1 MMIKKQEKTLLKL
14 SKVFELILSIII
26 LIIVF
31 LGMMDLSRSVY
42 QSYIVNFATP
52 VEYSELNSFLAEGLL
67 LVIGVELVVMLC
79 LHVPGTLIEVLL
91 FAIARK
97 LILLP
102 KTSGMI
108 DLFLGILAIG
118 IIFAIRKY
126 LLNQEEKNMSLSNLY
141 NLNEIKKY
149 INKNKKIK

>member
-1 MMIKKQEKTLLKL
+1 MIKKQEKTLLKL
-14 SKVFELILSIII
+14 SKVFELVLSIII

-149 INKNKKIK
+149 INKNRKIK

>member
-1 MMIKKQEKTLLKL
+1 MIKKQEKTLLKL
-14 SKVFELILSIII
+14 SKVFELVLSIII

-31 LGMMDLSRSVY
+31 LGMMDLSISVY
-42 QSYIVNFATP
+42 QSYIVDFATP

-118 IIFAIRKY
+118 IIFGIRKY

-149 INKNKKIK
+149 INKNRKIK

>member
-1 MMIKKQEKTLLKL
+1 MIKKQEKTLLKL
-14 SKVFELILSIII
+14 SKVFELVLSIII

-42 QSYIVNFATP
+42 QSYIVDFATP

-79 LHVPGTLIEVLL
+79 LHVPGALIEVLL

-118 IIFAIRKY
+118 IIFGIRKY
-126 LLNQEEKNMSLSNLY
+126 LLNQEEKNMSLSNIY

-149 INKNKKIK
+149 INKNRKIK

>member
-149 INKNKKIK
+149 INKNRKIK

>member
-1 MMIKKQEKTLLKL
+1 MIKKQEKTLLKL
-14 SKVFELILSIII
+14 SKVFELVLSIII

-31 LGMMDLSRSVY
+31 LGMMDLSISVY
-42 QSYIVNFATP
+42 QSYIVEFATP

-79 LHVPGTLIEVLL
+79 LHVPGALIEVLL

-118 IIFAIRKY
+118 IIFGIRKY

>member
-42 QSYIVNFATP
+42 QSYIVEFATP

-118 IIFAIRKY
+118 IIFGIRKY

>member
-14 SKVFELILSIII
+14 SKVFELVLSIII

-42 QSYIVNFATP
+42 QSYIVEFATP

-149 INKNKKIK
+149 INKNRKIK

>member
-1 MMIKKQEKTLLKL
+1 MIKKQEKTLLKL
-14 SKVFELILSIII
+14 SKVFELVLSIII

-31 LGMMDLSRSVY
+31 LGMMDLSISVY
-42 QSYIVNFATP
+42 QSYIVEFATP

-79 LHVPGTLIEVLL
+79 LHVPGALIEVLL

-149 INKNKKIK
+149 INKNRKIK

>member
-1 MMIKKQEKTLLKL
+1 MIKKQEKTLLKL
-14 SKVFELILSIII
+14 SKVFELVLSIII

-31 LGMMDLSRSVY
+31 LGMIDLSISVY
-42 QSYIVNFATP
+42 QSYIVEFATP

-149 INKNKKIK
+149 INKNRKIK

>member
-1 MMIKKQEKTLLKL
+1 MIKKQEKTLLKL
-14 SKVFELILSIII
+14 SKVFELVLSIII

-31 LGMMDLSRSVY
+31 LGMIDLSISVY
-42 QSYIVNFATP
+42 QSYIVEFATP

-102 KTSGMI
+102 KTSGMV

>member
-1 MMIKKQEKTLLKL
+1 MIKKQEKTLLKL
-14 SKVFELILSIII
+14 SKVFELVLSIII

-42 QSYIVNFATP
+42 QSYIVEFATP

-91 FAIARK
+91 FTIARK

-118 IIFAIRKY
+118 IIFGIRKY

-149 INKNKKIK
+149 INKNRKIK

>member
-1 MMIKKQEKTLLKL
+1 
-14 SKVFELILSIII
+14 
-26 LIIVF
+26 
-31 LGMMDLSRSVY
+31 MMDLSISVY
-42 QSYIVNFATP
+42 QSYIVEFATP

-118 IIFAIRKY
+118 IIFGIRKY

-149 INKNKKIK
+149 INKNRKIK

>member
-1 MMIKKQEKTLLKL
+1 MIKKQEKTLLKL
-14 SKVFELILSIII
+14 SKVFELVLSIII

-31 LGMMDLSRSVY
+31 LGMIYLSISVY
-42 QSYIVNFATP
+42 QSYIVEFATP

-118 IIFAIRKY
+118 IIFAIIKY

>member
-1 MMIKKQEKTLLKL
+1 MIKKQEKTLLKL
-14 SKVFELILSIII
+14 SKVFELVLSIII

-42 QSYIVNFATP
+42 QSYIVEFATP

-102 KTSGMI
+102 KTSDMI
-108 DLFLGILAIG
+108 ELFLGILAIG

-149 INKNKKIK
+149 INKNRKIK

>member
-1 MMIKKQEKTLLKL
+1 MIKKQEKTLLKL
-14 SKVFELILSIII
+14 SKVFELVLSIII

-42 QSYIVNFATP
+42 QSYIVEFATP

-118 IIFAIRKY
+118 IIFGIRKY
-126 LLNQEEKNMSLSNLY
+126 LLNQEEKNMSLSNIY

-149 INKNKKIK
+149 INKNRKIK

>member
-1 MMIKKQEKTLLKL
+1 MIKKQEKTLLKL
-14 SKVFELILSIII
+14 SKVFELVLSIII

-31 LGMMDLSRSVY
+31 LGMMDLSISVY
-42 QSYIVNFATP
+42 QSYIVEFATP

-108 DLFLGILAIG
+108 DLFLGILAMG
-118 IIFAIRKY
+118 IIFGIRKY

-149 INKNKKIK
+149 INKNRKIK

>member
-1 MMIKKQEKTLLKL
+1 MLKKQEKTLLKL
-14 SKVFELILSIII
+14 SKVFELVLSIII

-42 QSYIVNFATP
+42 QSYIVDFATP

-149 INKNKKIK
+149 INKNRKIK

>member
-1 MMIKKQEKTLLKL
+1 MIKKQEKTLLKL
-14 SKVFELILSIII
+14 SKVFELVLSIII

-31 LGMMDLSRSVY
+31 LGMIDLSISVY
-42 QSYIVNFATP
+42 QSYIVEFATP

-91 FAIARK
+91 FSIARK

>member
-1 MMIKKQEKTLLKL
+1 MIKKQEKTLLKL
-14 SKVFELILSIII
+14 SKVFELVLSIII

-31 LGMMDLSRSVY
+31 LGMMDLSISVY
-42 QSYIVNFATP
+42 QSYIVEFATP

>member
-1 MMIKKQEKTLLKL
+1 MIKKQEKTLLKL
-14 SKVFELILSIII
+14 SKVFELVLSIII

-31 LGMMDLSRSVY
+31 LCMMDLSRSVY
-42 QSYIVNFATP
+42 QSYIVEFATP

-79 LHVPGTLIEVLL
+79 LHVPGALIEVLL

-118 IIFAIRKY
+118 IIFGIRKY

>member
-1 MMIKKQEKTLLKL
+1 MIKKQEKTLLKL
-14 SKVFELILSIII
+14 SKVFELVLSIII

-42 QSYIVNFATP
+42 QSYIVDFATP

-79 LHVPGTLIEVLL
+79 LHVPGALIEVLL

-118 IIFAIRKY
+118 IIFGIRKY

>member
-118 IIFAIRKY
+118 IIFGIRKY

-149 INKNKKIK
+149 INKNRKIK

>member
-1 MMIKKQEKTLLKL
+1 MIKKQEKTLLKL

-126 LLNQEEKNMSLSNLY
+126 LLNQE
-141 NLNEIKKY
+141 
-149 INKNKKIK
+149 

>member
-1 MMIKKQEKTLLKL
+1 MIKKQEKTLLKL
-14 SKVFELILSIII
+14 SKVFELVLSIII

-31 LGMMDLSRSVY
+31 LRMMDLSRSVY
-42 QSYIVNFATP
+42 QSYIVDFATP

-118 IIFAIRKY
+118 IIFGIRKY

-149 INKNKKIK
+149 INKNRKIK

>member
-1 MMIKKQEKTLLKL
+1 MIKKQEKTLLKL
-14 SKVFELILSIII
+14 SKVFELVLSIII

-42 QSYIVNFATP
+42 QSYIVEFATP

-79 LHVPGTLIEVLL
+79 LHVPGTLIAVLL

>member
-1 MMIKKQEKTLLKL
+1 MIKKQEKTLLKL
-14 SKVFELILSIII
+14 SKVFELVLSIII

-42 QSYIVNFATP
+42 QSYIVEFATP

-79 LHVPGTLIEVLL
+79 LHVPGALIEVLL

-118 IIFAIRKY
+118 IIFGIRKY

>member
-1 MMIKKQEKTLLKL
+1 MIKKQEKTLLKL

-149 INKNKKIK
+149 INKNRKIK

>member
-1 MMIKKQEKTLLKL
+1 MIKKQEKTLLKL
-14 SKVFELILSIII
+14 SKVFELVLSIII

-42 QSYIVNFATP
+42 QSYIVEFATP

-79 LHVPGTLIEVLL
+79 LHVPGPLIEVLL

-118 IIFAIRKY
+118 IIFGIRKY
-126 LLNQEEKNMSLSNLY
+126 LLNQEEKNMSLSNIY

-149 INKNKKIK
+149 INKNRKIK

>member
-1 MMIKKQEKTLLKL
+1 MIKKQEKTLLKL
-14 SKVFELILSIII
+14 SKVFELVLSIII

-102 KTSGMI
+102 KTSGII

-149 INKNKKIK
+149 INKNRKIK

>member
-1 MMIKKQEKTLLKL
+1 MIKKQEKTLLKL

>member
-14 SKVFELILSIII
+14 SKVFELVLSIII

-31 LGMMDLSRSVY
+31 LGMIDLSISVY
-42 QSYIVNFATP
+42 QSYIVEFATP

-149 INKNKKIK
+149 INKNRKIK

>member
-1 MMIKKQEKTLLKL
+1 MIKKQEKTLLKL
-14 SKVFELILSIII
+14 SKVFELVLSIII

-31 LGMMDLSRSVY
+31 LGMMDLSISVY
-42 QSYIVNFATP
+42 QSYIVEFATP

-79 LHVPGTLIEVLL
+79 LHVPGALIEVLL

-118 IIFAIRKY
+118 IIFGIRKY

-149 INKNKKIK
+149 INKNRKIK

>member
-1 MMIKKQEKTLLKL
+1 MIKKQEKTLLKL
-14 SKVFELILSIII
+14 SKVFELVLSIII

-42 QSYIVNFATP
+42 QSYIVEFATP

-126 LLNQEEKNMSLSNLY
+126 LLNQEEK
-141 NLNEIKKY
+141 I
-149 INKNKKIK
+149 

>member
-108 DLFLGILAIG
+108 DLFLEILAIG

>member
-1 MMIKKQEKTLLKL
+1 MIKKQEKTLLKL
-14 SKVFELILSIII
+14 SKVFELVLSIII

-31 LGMMDLSRSVY
+31 LGMMDLSISVY
-42 QSYIVNFATP
+42 QSYIVEFATP

-118 IIFAIRKY
+118 IIFGIRKY
-126 LLNQEEKNMSLSNLY
+126 LLNQEEK
-141 NLNEIKKY
+141 I
-149 INKNKKIK
+149 

>member
-1 MMIKKQEKTLLKL
+1 MIKKQEKTLLKL
-14 SKVFELILSIII
+14 SKVFELVLSIII

-42 QSYIVNFATP
+42 QSYIVDFATP

-108 DLFLGILAIG
+108 DLFLGILAMG
-118 IIFAIRKY
+118 IIFGIRKY

-149 INKNKKIK
+149 INKNRKIK

>member
-1 MMIKKQEKTLLKL
+1 MIKKQEKTLLKL

-31 LGMMDLSRSVY
+31 LGMIDLSISVY
-42 QSYIVNFATP
+42 QSYIVEFATP

>member
-1 MMIKKQEKTLLKL
+1 MIKKQEKTLLKL
-14 SKVFELILSIII
+14 SKVFELVLSIII

-42 QSYIVNFATP
+42 QSYIVDFATP

-79 LHVPGTLIEVLL
+79 LHVPGALIEVLL

-118 IIFAIRKY
+118 IIFGIRKY

-149 INKNKKIK
+149 INKNRKIK